1 VIAYIIRR
9 LLFAVLVLFGVTLL
23 VFVALRLKGDPVQL
37 LLSQGSPTKADIDA
51 LRHALHLDLPIYQQY
66 FSFIGGAVHGDFG
79 QSIRYKTPAF
89 SEVMLRMPAT
99 LELAVAAY
107 LFAVVVAV
115 PIGILSAV
123 KRGGIIDFLSRL
135 VSLVGVSLPAF
146 WLGLM
151 LIILFGVRL
160 HWLPVSGRG
169 QGFGGTIKSLVL
181 PSITLGLGFCATL
194 TRLLRS
200 SMLEVLQADYIR
212 TARAKGLPGR
222 TVLVRHALRN
232 ALLPV
237 VTIAGLQ
244 VAFLLGGAVIVET
257 VFSWPGVGRLIVDA
271 ISNRDY
277 PIVQAGV
284 MLLAAVLLLCNLLV
298 DLSYVVIDPRI
309 HYE

>member
-1 VIAYIIRR
+1 MIAYIIRR
-9 LLFAVLVLFGVTLL
+9 MLFAVLVLFGVTLL
-23 VFVALRLKGDPVQL
+23 VFIALRLKGDPVQL
-37 LLSQGSPTKADIDA
+37 LLSQGSPTKQDIDA

-66 FSFIGGAVHGDFG
+66 FRFIGGAVRGDFG
-79 QSIRYKTPAF
+79 ASLRYKTPAF
-89 SEVMLRMPAT
+89 GEVMLRMPAT

-123 KRGGIIDFLSRL
+123 RRGGFIDFISRL
-135 VSLVGVSLPAF
+135 VSLAGVSLPAF

-169 QGFGGTIKSLVL
+169 HGLGGTLKSLVL
-181 PSITLGLGFCATL
+181 PAVTLGLGFCATL

-212 TARAKGLPGR
+212 TARAKGLR
-222 TVLVRHALRN
+222 DRAVLLRHALRN

-244 VAFLLGGAVIVET
+244 VGFLLGGAVIVET

-271 ISNRDY
+271 INNRDY

-284 MLLAAVLLLCNLLV
+284 TLLASVLLLSNLIV
-298 DLSYVVIDPRI
+298 DLLYVVIDPRI

>member
-9 LLFAVLVLFGVTLL
+9 MLFAVLVLFGVTLL
-23 VFVALRLKGDPVQL
+23 VFFALRLKGDPVQL
-37 LLSQGSPTKADIDA
+37 LLSQGNPTKQDIDA

-66 FSFIGGAVHGDFG
+66 FSFIGSAVRGDFG
-79 QSIRYKTPAF
+79 ESLRYKTPAF
-89 SEVMLRMPAT
+89 GEVMLRMPAT

-107 LFAVVVAV
+107 LFAVIVAV

-123 KRGGIIDFLSRL
+123 RRGGFVDFLSRL
-135 VSLVGVSLPAF
+135 VSLAGVSLPAF

-169 QGFGGTIKSLVL
+169 QGFGGTLKSLIL
-181 PSITLGLGFCATL
+181 PAVTLGLGFCATL

-212 TARAKGLPGR
+212 TARAKGLR
-222 TVLVRHALRN
+222 DRAVLVRHALRN

-244 VAFLLGGAVIVET
+244 VGFLLGGAVIVET

-271 ISNRDY
+271 INNRDY

-284 MLLAAVLLLCNLLV
+284 TLLASVLLLSNLVV
-298 DLSYVVIDPRI
+298 DLLYVVIDPRI

>member
-1 VIAYIIRR
+1 MIAYIIRR

-37 LLSQGSPTKADIDA
+37 LLSQGSPTKQDIDA

-66 FSFIGGAVHGDFG
+66 FSFIGGAVRGDFG
-79 QSIRYKTPAF
+79 QSIRYKTSAF
-89 SEVMLRMPAT
+89 GEVMLRMPAT

-107 LFAVVVAV
+107 LFALIVAV

-123 KRGGIIDFLSRL
+123 RRGGFIDFLSRL
-135 VSLVGVSLPAF
+135 VSLAGVSLPAF

-169 QGFGGTIKSLVL
+169 EGFGGALKSLVL
-181 PSITLGLGFCATL
+181 PAVTLGLGFCATL

-200 SMLEVLQADYIR
+200 SMLDVLQADYIR
-212 TARAKGLPGR
+212 TARAKGLQSR
-222 TVLVRHALRN
+222 AVLTRHALRN

-244 VAFLLGGAVIVET
+244 VGFLLGGAVVVET

-271 ISNRDY
+271 INNRDY

-284 MLLAAVLLLCNLLV
+284 TLLASVLLLSNLIV
-298 DLSYVVIDPRI
+298 DLLYVVIDPRI